1 MQLRVQLWT
10 TTRQASIQCNGF
22 WFCRSWRRL
31 AVMIMANHGY
41 GDYDGGGHADD
52 SDEGECFF
60 MLLRQLYLGVKAGPA
75 SASRSSSSVALFS
88 DLHSSSRVDCIVPS
102 MA

>member
-1 MQLRVQLWT
+1 MQRVLVLPK
-10 TTRQASIQCNGF
+10 
-22 WFCRSWRRL
+22 L
-31 AVMIMANHGY
+31 ATPCSHDHGY
-41 GDYDGGGHADD
+41 GDYDGGGHAGD

-102 MA
+102 MV